1 MSEPRKPVVTT
12 AGLDPYLA
20 RALEPVKQTLEML
33 TGARSG
39 LRELKGVPKDATAE
53 ELAEA
58 INSIVARLNASG
70 KAR

>member
-1 MSEPRKPVVTT
+1 M
-12 AGLDPYLA
+12 A

-70 KAR
+70 RAR